1 MMKEPV
7 NEASYFF
14 YVEASLSMGNVEV
27 ADKIDKNGFELGEEA
42 SLAKYEAGID
52 IPIPIPF
59 TDHDLHLGGSASLGQ
74 AGGSLKVSSSGFKV
88 NFPWGPGASPVDTGV
103 EVEIK

>member
-1 MMKEPV
+1 
-7 NEASYFF
+7 
-14 YVEASLSMGNVEV
+14 MGNAEV
-27 ADKIDKNGFELGEEA
+27 ADKIDKNGFEIGEEA

-59 TDHDLHLGGSASLGQ
+59 TDHDLHLGGL
-74 AGGSLKVSSSGFKV
+74 LKISSSGFKV
-88 NFPWGPGASPVDTGV
+88 KFPWGPGASPVDTGV